1 MRADPFRIVE
11 HPGRMQPYT
20 VWFRAEVIGFF
31 SQLASA
37 ERRIKQERNTVRLQL
52 AAEAA

>member
-11 HPGRMQPYT
+11 HPGRQQTYT
-20 VWFRAEVIGFF
+20 VWFRDEVIGFF
-31 SQLASA
+31 SHIGDA